1 MARRLRRRLL
11 VAKAPAFVRSALAFA
26 TAAAASVL
34 AALSACAVA
43 SVPEIGAGELTVAEK
58 VVVPAGVV
66 ASSLAAALSELSPAA
81 ARVAV
86 VGAVVAAVVE
96 AGLELV
102 SAFFAVGRAISGNE
116 PTFSGFEASSV
127 FLVSA
132 GATLFSVAAGVTAAS
147 VFSVA
152 EAGVSEV
159 AVAVPERSIF
169 GTDAPYPYALEA
181 AGASA

>member
-1 MARRLRRRLL
+1 MIE
-11 VAKAPAFVRSALAFA
+11 
-26 TAAAASVL
+26 AA
-34 AALSACAVA
+34 
-43 SVPEIGAGELTVAEK
+43 GFTVAEK
-58 VVVPAGVV
+58 VVVAAGVA

-86 VGAVVAAVVE
+86 VAAGVAAVVE

-102 SAFFAVGRAISGNE
+102 STFFAVGRAISGNE

-132 GATLFSVAAGVTAAS
+132 GATCFSVAAGVAVAS
-147 VFSVA
+147 AFSIA

-159 AVAVPERSIF
+159 AAAVPERSIF
-169 GTDAPYPYALEA
+169 GTDPPSPYALEA
-181 AGASA
+181 AGAST